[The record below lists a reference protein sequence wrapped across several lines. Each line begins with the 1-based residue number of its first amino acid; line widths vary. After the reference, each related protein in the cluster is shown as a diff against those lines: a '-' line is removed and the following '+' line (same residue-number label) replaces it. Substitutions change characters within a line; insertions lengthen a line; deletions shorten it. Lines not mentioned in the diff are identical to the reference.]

1 MRSHRFRSAALAAAA
16 ALAVVAV
23 TPAEA
28 RVRQMI
34 VFKSGKAVTK
44 NVSTRGLRVRV
55 RRKRCGVASRTPL
68 AALFRSRPGR
78 IGLRDFGSCSRDP
91 RDATGLF
98 VRSIRRD
105 RNRGRRGWAYKVGRR
120 AGTTGAADP
129 SGPFGNGRR
138 LRNGQRVLWFYCV
151 LRGGGCQRT
160 LSIRI
165 TEQAG
170 GLTVKVV
177 GYNDPGRGVLV
188 EGATVHAGATTAL
201 TGADGRARLS
211 LPSGSYRVYAEKRGL
226 VRSFRERARV
236 P

>member
-1 MRSHRFRSAALAAAA
+1 
-16 ALAVVAV
+16 
-23 TPAEA
+23 
-28 RVRQMI
+28 MI

-44 NVSTRGLRVRV
+44 NVSTRGVRV
-55 RRKRCGVASRTPL
+55 KVGRKRCAVARRTPL
-68 AALFRSRPGR
+68 AVLVRSRPGR

-91 RDATGLF
+91 QDGAGLF

-105 RNRGRRGWAYKVGRR
+105 KNRGRNGWAYKVGRK

-151 LRGGGCQRT
+151 LRSRGCQRT
-160 LSIRI
+160 LSIRVS
-165 TEQAG
+165 ERAG

-177 GYNDPGRGVLV
+177 GYNDAGRGVLV
-188 EGATVHAGATTAL
+188 EGATVKAGSATAV
-201 TGADGRARLS
+201 TGADGRARLT
-211 LPSGSYRVYAEKRGL
+211 LPSGNYRVYASKEGL
-226 VRSFRERARV
+226 VRSFGERARV